1 VLAAQLF
8 AGAMKHLP
16 VCNDE
21 DPEAN
26 NQALNTINLLRRPI
40 SAIVDRRPKGDL
52 QQIWETPSLLAS
64 FAEMFAQDIAYGRAT
79 RLCQCCQLPF
89 VSSAYQA
96 RYCSPNCRQLQQK
109 RNVRKQAKEARN
121 LRAQGQTIRQIASA
135 LGQDL
140 HIVKGW
146 LAKA

>member
-1 VLAAQLF
+1 MTTIQRPPIRLSTPLTSSGDRSVRSSIESQREICSKS
-8 AGAMKHLP
+8 GKPLP
-16 VCNDE
+16 YW
-21 DPEAN
+21 PA
-26 NQALNTINLLRRPI
+26 
-40 SAIVDRRPKGDL
+40 
-52 QQIWETPSLLAS
+52 
-64 FAEMFAQDIAYGRAT
+64 AEMFAQDIAYGRAT

-109 RNVRKQAKEARN
+109 RNVRKQAKEARS